1 MGCSPRICP
10 FSIPPKSL
18 PRVISDIRCPPC
30 VFQFTLILVLFICY
44 PILWWPYFSITISL
58 SAFRLLQTLSFV
70 VVIMLLNFRA
80 NYFGGLWFSRQF
92 HQFNPVISFGAKKY
106 LVFSSTNILITI
118 FLFTLFWYIYTLVFN
133 YTMYLS
139 IAISILSC
147 QMEKVYLLNKN

>member
-80 NYFGGLWFSRQF
+80 NYFWRSLVLAPILPVQSCYQFWRQKI
-92 HQFNPVISFGAKKY
+92 PR
-106 LVFSSTNILITI
+106 FSSTNILVTI
-118 FLFTLFWYIYTLVFN
+118 FLFTLFGLF
-133 YTMYLS
+133 
-139 IAISILSC
+139 ISLFLAILSTFL
-147 QMEKVYLLNKN
+147 YLFRSYYLHWKRYTY